1 MKEKSINIINII
13 KSNKRSRYMFIA
25 TTMLMFISVIGFSLS
40 LFTNN
45 NSKPIANII
54 VNNLSFNM
62 TTNSGESD
70 DRILRLQAG
79 KKESFYIKLK
89 NLNNMNV
96 KYELKYSV
104 CSDNNCTT
112 SYSTLPNNVSV
123 FVMPNSEEH
132 INGEIA
138 TDESDIVE
146 IELLT
151 VNSNSEDVYI
161 KLDLNAGYA
170 WNNLALENQFEVISS
185 EERNH
190 NINIDILAYV
200 DGIIADEYPRSC
212 NYRTE
217 LKAYNSENVEIPI
230 SSSGLSCDRN
240 TNTWKMTIDVLV
252 KKVVINF
259 IYRQGAPAFTYT
271 GVSRIENGDSST
283 EWKIYFLTSG
293 ELTFTE
299 ESSTIDA
306 FLVGGSGG
314 GGTGFTWYNRWGE
327 TNMGGG
333 GGGGAGGYGLTTN
346 NILISK
352 NITYNIVIGAGGQSG
367 KAGSTTSAF
376 EQTVSGGEAGKTG
389 QANDTYPNGYG
400 GVGGTGGNKGG
411 TGHGDS
417 NQNSK
422 AETGASGATSTKE
435 FGTGTAYAGGGGG
448 GGHCQWSSTTA
459 GASGGVTGGGAGGQ
473 GSAGKNGTANTGGG
487 GGGGGAPSAA
497 GTTKGGTG
505 GSGIVVIRA
514 HQATE

>member
-1 MKEKSINIINII
+1 MGKKFINII
-13 KSNKRSRYMFIA
+13 KMIKNDKRFKYTLVVTI
-25 TTMLMFISVIGFSLS
+25 MLLFISIIGYSLS
-40 LFTNN
+40 FFNKNSSMLF
-45 NSKPIANII
+45 ANIK
-54 VNNLSFNM
+54 VNDLSFNM

-79 KKESFYIKLK
+79 KTESFYVKLK
-89 NLNNMNV
+89 NLNSINA

-104 CSDNNCTT
+104 CSDSNCTNT
-112 SYSTLPNNVSV
+112 SLDLPNNVRI
-123 FVMPNSEEH
+123 FVDSNVNGQITSE
-132 INGEIA
+132 N
-138 TDESDIVE
+138 DNIVE
-146 IELLT
+146 IELFT
-151 VNSNSEDVYI
+151 INSSRNDVYI

-306 FLVGGSGG
+306 FLVGGGGG